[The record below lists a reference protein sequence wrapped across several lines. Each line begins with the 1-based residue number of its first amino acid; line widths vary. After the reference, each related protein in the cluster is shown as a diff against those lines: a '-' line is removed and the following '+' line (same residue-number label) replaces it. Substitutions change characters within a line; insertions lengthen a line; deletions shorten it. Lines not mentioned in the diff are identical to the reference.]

1 MSVGR
6 STEETSKDLRAILAF
21 FCSFSGQVAHPD
33 GDFRLT
39 IVNSS
44 VLDRPR
50 ALVLMPQEG

>member
-1 MSVGR
+1 MEVFGFVGFVR
-6 STEETSKDLRAILAF
+6 NLDPSPSPSLF
-21 FCSFSGQVAHPD
+21 GQVAHPD

-50 ALVLMPQEG
+50 ALVLVPQEG